1 MDIQMRGGRA
11 DEWGMGE
18 GVFPN
23 MAEQPVGH
31 GYSHPAHLDA
41 QEIGTHTASSPAGS
55 AALPGP
61 GEGAAKPGT
70 ACPPA
75 RLAQKQDGHHL
86 CTWAGSAFCLSNQP
100 LVSNLTI
107 GSGTSTYS
115 QQQHPG
121 EHDWRTPNP
130 SPWAAGSQQLTGT
143 WLSSC
148 LGRKHGKNVFNE
160 MFLLCSAHGPA
171 IWCVAT
177 DCTRIWALSAAE
189 HAGTSMH
196 MFMDASKQENAVLV
210 KHGAQAPV
218 SSSQCGG

>member
-11 DEWGMGE
+11 HEWGMGE

-31 GYSHPAHLDA
+31 GYSHPAHPDA

-100 LVSNLTI
+100 LVSNPTI
-107 GSGTSTYS
+107 GRRGLPPIPSSSTRES
-115 QQQHPG
+115 TTGGHPTHHHG
-121 EHDWRTPNP
+121 LQ
-130 SPWAAGSQQLTGT
+130 AA
-143 WLSSC
+143 
-148 LGRKHGKNVFNE
+148 
-160 MFLLCSAHGPA
+160 
-171 IWCVAT
+171 
-177 DCTRIWALSAAE
+177 
-189 HAGTSMH
+189 
-196 MFMDASKQENAVLV
+196 
-210 KHGAQAPV
+210 
-218 SSSQCGG
+218 SSSQGPGSVPAWEESMERTCLMRCFFRAQPMALPFGVWLQTAQGYGH

>member
-11 DEWGMGE
+11 HEWGMGE

-23 MAEQPVGH
+23 MAEQPAGH

-41 QEIGTHTASSPAGS
+41 QEIGTHTTSSPAGS

-107 GSGTSTYS
+107 GRRGLPPIPSSSTRES
-115 QQQHPG
+115 MTGGHPTHHHG
-121 EHDWRTPNP
+121 LQ
-130 SPWAAGSQQLTGT
+130 AA
-143 WLSSC
+143 
-148 LGRKHGKNVFNE
+148 
-160 MFLLCSAHGPA
+160 
-171 IWCVAT
+171 
-177 DCTRIWALSAAE
+177 
-189 HAGTSMH
+189 
-196 MFMDASKQENAVLV
+196 
-210 KHGAQAPV
+210 
-218 SSSQCGG
+218 SSSQGPGSVPAWEESMERTCLRRCFFCAQPMALPFGVWLQTAQGYGH